1 MSKLTTEERDKLENL
16 TFQVYSC
23 LDKLLFSFLRK
34 RGERKKKI
42 IENLEL
48 KVQEI
53 RKLMLRSSDKG
64 ELKK

>member
-1 MSKLTTEERDKLENL
+1 MSKLTTEERDKLEKL
-16 TFQVYSC
+16 TFQIYSC
-23 LDKLLFSFLRK
+23 LDKLLFNFLRK